1 MTSRITW
8 KHETDTLPVALGT
21 CIEGDQAYELWG
33 NKASRTAEAFAQ
45 EWPADQRQGTGDGYL
60 EVGPPVAGCVLFS
73 SALLVLFLLV
83 MAIGLIQLTR

>member
-1 MTSRITW
+1 MRSKITW

-45 EWPADQRQGTGDGYL
+45 EWPADQRQDVTGEYIEG
-60 EVGPPVAGCVLFS
+60 ETPFVGCVLFS
-73 SALLVLFLLV
+73 SFLLVVFLLV
-83 MAIGLIQLTR
+83 MAIGLIQMLR